1 MTDNTFVETSEYDR
15 FQEFSDACRRYEY
28 IGLCYGPPGVGK
40 TLSARRYANW
50 DKVEAY
56 SKDNGGGVVGL
67 SEVIGSNVVFYTV
80 SVVNSPKQLKSEISL
95 LRDKLHAFILE
106 DLYQEQEAR
115 MAEVYRRERAE
126 LNSPLRQGSW
136 YRTDN
141 GAAMRRTEALERIR
155 AEFKPRFEER
165 PDPTRLIGIDEA
177 DRLKMAGLE
186 QLRAIFDQGG
196 IGLVFI
202 GMPGLEKRL
211 ARYPQLYSRVGFVHQ
226 FRPLAETETRRV
238 LQQQWNAH
246 RPLDEP
252 IADEEA
258 IAAIIRV
265 SGGNFRLLGRLLAQ
279 IARILEFNAPHRV
292 TVEIVEAARE
302 SLVIG
307 GA

>member
-1 MTDNTFVETSEYDR
+1 
-15 FQEFSDACRRYEY
+15 
-28 IGLCYGPPGVGK
+28 
-40 TLSARRYANW
+40 
-50 DKVEAY
+50 
-56 SKDNGGGVVGL
+56 
-67 SEVIGSNVVFYTV
+67 
-80 SVVNSPKQLKSEISL
+80 
-95 LRDKLHAFILE
+95 
-106 DLYQEQEAR
+106 

-126 LNSPLRQGSW
+126 QDSPLRQGSW

-141 GAAMRRTEALERIR
+141 GAGMRRTEALEQIR
-155 AEFKPRFEER
+155 GEFKPRFEER
-165 PDPTRLIGIDEA
+165 PDPTRLIVVDEA

-186 QLRAIFDQGG
+186 QLRAIFDEGG

-202 GMPGLEKRL
+202 GMPGMEKRL
-211 ARYPQLYSRVGFVHQ
+211 ARYPQLYSRVGFVHR

-238 LQQQWNAH
+238 LQQQWHAH
-246 RPLDEP
+246 MPLDEP

-258 IAAIIRV
+258 IAAIVRV